1 MNLFLASYRFGRH
14 LTEVVRA
21 VGPPLLLLGAGVLLI
36 TYFPTLSTGLP
47 KFLLR

>member
-1 MNLFLASYRFGRH
+1 MNLFLASYRFGRP
-14 LTEVVRA
+14 LPEVVRA

-36 TYFPTLSTGLP
+36 TYFPALSTALP